1 MSTPYTIDSKRLE
14 ISRPTYTWKTNHKP
28 FVNEGPQV
36 IAHDQTIN
44 LVFSASGSWTNDYCM
59 GLITAHI
66 NSVPMNS
73 TSWRKRVDPILKSG
87 NRLFGPGHGSL
98 TRNNWLVFHTAI
110 PVLGELRDPNIPISL
125 PQGDPLRQRY
135 QLNSPVQ
142 NPIFDIEV
150 DTTGWYIIVIQVR
163 SKEHAKT
170 TTYLMTVNKNDIKT
184 IDIFYSDN
192 WSSIMIPVELLKGK
206 NTSSVWNYF
215 KRVSI
220 NGVNR
225 AECLQKEC
233 GKTFSLVNW
242 STSALFKH
250 LRDIHKIENLKKN
263 TNGRVI
269 IGRIQ
274 HKLSKAQKKKLDS
287 LAIEAI
293 IKDGRSFNDFN
304 KTGLKRF
311 LQYAIPGYNPI
322 HRNNV
327 HENLRKLYLSHR
339 KIMINDLS
347 NVSDIAITVD
357 FWSDRKSQSYLVL
370 TGHYVDEA
378 FKSIS
383 TVLQFSTFDKR
394 HFSDLIGKEIE
405 QQLIDLNIFHKVTT
419 ITCDNAPNMLG
430 LFQHLSRD
438 IIRIPCMAH
447 VLHLIL
453 CNGLNIWET
462 GEVDDSNNTTAK
474 RKNNKEKHEFDEG
487 LSQSVRKMS
496 IGGDDVSTLDQQNSQ
511 DSEEDVSGVACFIIS
526 ICFPFQISEDE
537 IESDEEN
544 GAAEGAEG
552 TETNGGK
559 DSEKKDGEDEIE
571 SDDSDFE
578 DDKIEDNFQFGVV
591 TNAADTQERASI
603 IVERQI
609 GYILRSK

>member
-206 NTSSVWNYF
+206 NTDN
-215 KRVSI
+215 
-220 NGVNR
+220 
-225 AECLQKEC
+225 
-233 GKTFSLVNW
+233 
-242 STSALFKH
+242 
-250 LRDIHKIENLKKN
+250 DHK
-263 TNGRVI
+263 
-269 IGRIQ
+269 
-274 HKLSKAQKKKLDS
+274 KLSFLLSDD
-287 LAIEAI
+287 IERRI
-293 IKDGRSFNDFN
+293 CDD
-304 KTGLKRF
+304 
-311 LQYAIPGYNPI
+311 
-322 HRNNV
+322 
-327 HENLRKLYLSHR
+327 
-339 KIMINDLS
+339 
-347 NVSDIAITVD
+347 
-357 FWSDRKSQSYLVL
+357 
-370 TGHYVDEA
+370 
-378 FKSIS
+378 
-383 TVLQFSTFDKR
+383 
-394 HFSDLIGKEIE
+394 
-405 QQLIDLNIFHKVTT
+405 TT
-419 ITCDNAPNMLG
+419 I
-430 LFQHLSRD
+430 
-438 IIRIPCMAH
+438 
-447 VLHLIL
+447 
-453 CNGLNIWET
+453 
-462 GEVDDSNNTTAK
+462 
-474 RKNNKEKHEFDEG
+474 
-487 LSQSVRKMS
+487 
-496 IGGDDVSTLDQQNSQ
+496 GGT
-511 DSEEDVSGVACFIIS
+511 
-526 ICFPFQISEDE
+526 
-537 IESDEEN
+537 
-544 GAAEGAEG
+544 
-552 TETNGGK
+552 
-559 DSEKKDGEDEIE
+559 
-571 SDDSDFE
+571 
-578 DDKIEDNFQFGVV
+578 
-591 TNAADTQERASI
+591 
-603 IVERQI
+603 
-609 GYILRSK
+609 